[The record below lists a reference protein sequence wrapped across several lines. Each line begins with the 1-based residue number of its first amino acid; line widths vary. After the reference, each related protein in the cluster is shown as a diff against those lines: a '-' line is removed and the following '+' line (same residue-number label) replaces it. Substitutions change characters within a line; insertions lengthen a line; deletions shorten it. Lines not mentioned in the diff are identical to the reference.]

1 MKTTS
6 VYQIIEKSP
15 KRDGNPVA
23 SFTVDSYNTIVSPK
37 MSKYRVMDMLQVTAT
52 VMDMEMTAMPVV
64 VLLLQTNSQLIF

>member
-1 MKTTS
+1 
-6 VYQIIEKSP
+6 
-15 KRDGNPVA
+15 
-23 SFTVDSYNTIVSPK
+23 